1 MTTTIHPQT
10 FTAPG
15 GEEMVI
21 LTRAEYDAL
30 IELAADAEEDA
41 ADAAIFAERMEALSN
56 GEDSVLPV
64 EVSVEIS
71 RGASRLKAIR
81 KWRGKSQVEI
91 AEAVGIAQSYLSSLE
106 SGARKMTD
114 DLIDRFAS
122 ALDVPKA
129 WVAP

>member
-1 MTTTIHPQT
+1 MATTINLQT

-30 IELAADAEEDA
+30 VDLASDAEEDA
-41 ADAAIFAERMEALSN
+41 ADAAIYAERKAALER
-56 GEDSVLPV
+56 GDDSILPV
-64 EVSVEIS
+64 EVSAEIG

-106 SGARKMTD
+106 TGTRAMTD
-114 DLIDRFAS
+114 DLADRFAV
-122 ALDVPKA
+122 ALDVPKE
-129 WVAP
+129 WVAA

>member
-1 MTTTIHPQT
+1 MTSNIQT
-10 FTAPG
+10 FIAPG

-21 LTRAEYDAL
+21 LTKSDYDAL
-30 IELAADAEEDA
+30 VDLASDAEEDA
-41 ADAAIFAERMEALSN
+41 ADAAIYAERKAALDR
-56 GEDSVLPV
+56 GDDSVLPA
-64 EVSVEIS
+64 EVSAEIT

-106 SGARKMTD
+106 TGTRAMTD
-114 DLIDRFAS
+114 DLVDRFAT
-122 ALDVPKA
+122 ALDVPRE